1 MPKISTIPV
10 SDPDGNDLILASQV
24 NDIGDPIT
32 KNFTVQSIIDLAVGG
47 GGEIAPPEYIDTEIS
62 SAQLLDL
69 HNTPITLVPTQGSG
83 VAVFVDKMVTKY
95 TFVTTPYSH
104 YGNSTLGL
112 YILYATEIS
121 NLAADSVDKI
131 DTSQDYYESKNNA
144 TDVFGAVAAI
154 ENKDV
159 TLFTD
164 SAITL
169 GDGTLKI
176 RTYYSVIETGF

>member
-47 GGEIAPPEYIDTEIS
+47 GGEIAPLEYIDTEIS

-112 YILYATEIS
+112 YILYA
-121 NLAADSVDKI
+121 K
-131 DTSQDYYESKNNA
+131 
-144 TDVFGAVAAI
+144 
-154 ENKDV
+154 
-159 TLFTD
+159 
-164 SAITL
+164 
-169 GDGTLKI
+169 
-176 RTYYSVIETGF
+176 